1 MKKHK
6 EKGLPLGNLIG
17 VWFCIFA
24 IINMLIFTL
33 IEGMGLNV
41 DISIIITSMVIATI
55 ITIGLNIKINKEC
68 S

>member
-1 MKKHK
+1 
-6 EKGLPLGNLIG
+6 
-17 VWFCIFA
+17 
-24 IINMLIFTL
+24 MLIFTL